1 MQDELLVYKNGNQE
15 FKIKI
20 GTSDK
25 PYTYQVIPMYDA
37 SAPDGFQKLRTTK
50 IIDPNVYNRVR
61 LGTFDGDKGMY
72 DAGLTKNSKILTN
85 LYPDESLRQTALK
98 NITKYIVNPLLEIYN
113 KEQILDFKNF
123 DFWDELAENI
133 ELDNSYNTSDPIQLF
148 KLYCLISKGDL
159 CPAGLESESYYIG
172 SAQYAVENK
181 DSVIDVG
188 QKRKL
193 EISQA
198 TTKFITLLDTDKE
211 GLTAILEW
219 MGITGVVD
227 SEDALLNDIF
237 TNWLAKDDNQN
248 PKAFLETYKQYYES
262 NSGKKELVMFK
273 DLKHLQR
280 EKKVIKGM
288 QGFTLNDHFLGKD
301 LKDATKN
308 VLKDD
313 KLLELVYAALG

>member
-1 MQDELLVYKNGNQE
+1 MQEELLVYKNGNKE

-37 SAPDGFQKLRTTK
+37 SAPDGFQKLRSTK

-61 LGTFDGDKGMY
+61 LGSYDSEKLMY
-72 DAGLTKNSKILTN
+72 DAGITKNSKILTR
-85 LYPDESLRQTALK
+85 LYPDETLRQTALK
-98 NITKYIVNPLLEIYN
+98 NITKHIINPLLDVYT
-113 KEQILDFKNF
+113 KEQLLNFKNF
-123 DFWDELAENI
+123 DFWDTLTENI

-159 CPAGLESESYYIG
+159 CPEGFESESYYIG
-172 SAQYAVENK
+172 GAQYAVENK
-181 DSVIDVG
+181 ESVVDVG

-198 TTKFITLLDTDKE
+198 TTKFITLLSTDKE

-227 SEDALLNDIF
+227 SGDELLNDIF
-237 TNWLAKDDNQN
+237 TTWLSKDDNQN
-248 PKAFLETYKQYYES
+248 PKAFLETYANYYES
-262 NSGKKELVMFK
+262 DSGKKELVMFK

-288 QGFTLNDHFLGKD
+288 NGFYLNDHLLGKD
-301 LKDATKN
+301 LKDAAKN
-308 VLKDD
+308 ILKDNG
-313 KLLELVYAALG
+313 LLELVYAALG

>member
-15 FKIKI
+15 YKIKI

-25 PYTYQVIPMYDA
+25 PYTYQVIPMFDA
-37 SAPDGFQKLRTTK
+37 DAPDGFQKMRTTK

-61 LGTFDGDKGMY
+61 LATFDGDKGMY
-72 DAGLTKNSKILTN
+72 DIGITKNSRILTH

-98 NITKYIVNPLLEIYN
+98 NITKHIINPLLEVYT
-113 KEQILDFKNF
+113 KEQLQDFKNF
-123 DFWDELAENI
+123 DFWDNLTENI
-133 ELDNSYNTSDPIQLF
+133 ALDNSYNTSDPMQLF

-159 CPAGLESESYYIG
+159 CPAGFESESYYKG

-181 DSVIDVG
+181 DAVIDVG

-227 SEDALLNDIF
+227 SDDALLNDIF

-248 PKAFLETYKQYYES
+248 PKAFLETYKQYYDSE
-262 NSGKKELVMFK
+262 SGKKELVMFK

-280 EKKVIKGM
+280 EKKLVKGM
-288 QGFTLNDHFLGKD
+288 NGFYLDDTLLGKD
-301 LKDATKN
+301 LKTAVQNT
-308 VLKDD
+308 LKDNG
-313 KLLELVYAALG
+313 LLEKVYAALG

>member
-15 FKIKI
+15 YSIKI
-20 GTSDK
+20 GTEDK

-37 SAPDGFQKLRTTK
+37 SAPDGFQKMRSTK

-61 LGTFDGDKGMY
+61 LGTYDPAKLMY
-72 DAGLTKNSKILTN
+72 DVAFTENSRILTR
-85 LYPDESLRQTALK
+85 LYPDKSLRQTALK
-98 NITKYIVNPLLEIYN
+98 NITKYIINPMLQIYT
-113 KEQILDFKNF
+113 KEQLLDFKNF
-123 DFWDELAENI
+123 DFWDTLTENI
-133 ELDNSYNTSDPIQLF
+133 ELDNSYNTSDPMQLF

-159 CPAGLESESYYIG
+159 CPAGLESESYYLG

-181 DSVIDVG
+181 DSVVDVG

-198 TTKFITLLDTDKE
+198 TSKFITLLSTDKE

-237 TNWLAKDDNQN
+237 TTWLSKDDNQN
-248 PKAFLETYKQYYES
+248 PKAFLETYANYYES
-262 NSGKKELVMFK
+262 EAGKKELVMFK
-273 DLKHLQR
+273 DLKSLQR
-280 EKKVIKGM
+280 KKKIVKGM
-288 QGFTLNDHFLGKD
+288 QGFTLNDHLLGKD
-301 LKDATKN
+301 LKDAAKN
-308 VLKDD
+308 VLKDNS
-313 KLLELVYAALG
+313 LLELVYAALD

>member
-15 FKIKI
+15 YSIKI
-20 GTSDK
+20 GSSDK
-25 PYTYQVIPMYDA
+25 PYTYQVIPMFDA
-37 SAPDGFQKLRTTK
+37 SAPDGFQKMRTTK

-61 LGTFDGDKGMY
+61 LGTFDADKGMY
-72 DAGLTKNSKILTN
+72 DVGITKNSKILTK
-85 LYPDESLRQTALK
+85 LYPDDSLRQSALK
-98 NITKYIVNPLLEIYN
+98 NITKYITNPLLEIYT
-113 KEQILDFKNF
+113 KEQLLDFKNF
-123 DFWDELAENI
+123 DFWDTLTENI

-181 DSVIDVG
+181 DAVVDVG

-198 TTKFITLLDTDKE
+198 TTKFITLLSTDKA

-227 SEDALLNDIF
+227 SGDELLNDIF
-237 TNWLAKDDNQN
+237 TTWLAKDDNQN
-248 PKAFLETYKQYYES
+248 PKAFLEIFNQYYES
-262 NSGKKELVMFK
+262 ESGKKELVMFK

>member
-1 MQDELLVYKNGNQE
+1 MSKELLVYKNGNKE
-15 FKIKI
+15 YSIKI

-37 SAPDGFQKLRTTK
+37 SALDGFQKMRTTK

-61 LGTFDGDKGMY
+61 LGTYDSEKLMY
-72 DAGLTKNSKILTN
+72 DVAITKNSKILSR
-85 LYPDESLRQTALK
+85 LYPDESLRQTALQ
-98 NITKYIVNPLLEIYN
+98 NINKLIINPLLEIYT

-123 DFWDELAENI
+123 DFWDNLTENI
-133 ELDNSYNTSDPIQLF
+133 ELDNSYNTSDPLQLF

-159 CPAGLESESYYIG
+159 CPEGFESESYYIG
-172 SAQYAVENK
+172 GAQYAVENK
-181 DSVIDVG
+181 ESVVDVG

-198 TTKFITLLDTDKE
+198 TTKFITLLSTDKE

-237 TNWLAKDDNQN
+237 TTWLSKDDNQN
-248 PKAFLETYKQYYES
+248 PKAFLETYANYYES
-262 NSGKKELVMFK
+262 DSGKKELVMFK

-280 EKKVIKGM
+280 GKKVIKGM
-288 QGFTLNDHFLGKD
+288 NGFYLNDHLLGKD
-301 LKDATKN
+301 LKDSVKN
-308 VLKDD
+308 ILKDNS
-313 KLLELVYAALG
+313 LLELVYAALG

>member
-1 MQDELLVYKNGNQE
+1 MQEELLVYKNGNQE
-15 FKIKI
+15 YSIKI

-25 PYTYQVIPMYDA
+25 PYTYQVIPMFDA
-37 SAPDGFQKLRTTK
+37 DAPDGFQKMRTSK
-50 IIDPNVYNRVR
+50 IIDPTVYNRVR
-61 LGTFDGDKGMY
+61 LGTYDSEKMMY
-72 DAGLTKNSKILTN
+72 DAGLHKNSRILTR

-98 NITKYIVNPLLEIYN
+98 NITKYIINPMLDIYT
-113 KEQILDFKNF
+113 KEQLMEPKNF
-123 DFWDELAENI
+123 DFWDNLTENI
-133 ELDNSYNTSDPIQLF
+133 ELDNSYNTSDPLQLF

-159 CPAGLESESYYIG
+159 CPAGLESESYYKG

-181 DSVIDVG
+181 DAVVDVG

-193 EISQA
+193 EISTA
-198 TTKFITLLDTDKE
+198 TAKFITLLTTDKE

-227 SEDALLNDIF
+227 SEDTLLNDIF
-237 TNWLAKDDNQN
+237 TTWLSKDDNQN
-248 PKAFLETYKQYYES
+248 PKAFLETYATYYES
-262 NSGKKELVMFK
+262 DSGKKELIMFK

-280 EKKVIKGM
+280 QKKIVKGM

-301 LKDATKN
+301 IKDAVKN

-313 KLLELVYAALG
+313 TLLELVYAALE